1 MGRILFIGDIVGSP
15 GRKAVKKYLAEIRE
29 SHAVDWVIANGEN
42 AAAGKGITGALCY
55 ELYQAGVDRITLG
68 DHVWDQ
74 RGFSEELDSLE
85 NVCRPFNLPASVPG
99 RAYETL
105 DLGNGKTLGI
115 ATLLG
120 RQFMKISS
128 SCQYEA
134 LDALMKLDDVDFWFI
149 ETHAEATAEKVGLG
163 WYMDGRAVAVI
174 GTHTHVPTA
183 DESILPRGTAYL
195 SDAGMTGPYHSV
207 LGREV
212 APVIASMRDGMP
224 RRFEVAQHDVRI
236 CGCLIDFDT
245 ETGVATKIERFRRNV
260 SSQN

>member
-1 MGRILFIGDIVGSP
+1 MARILFIGDIVGSP
-15 GRKAVKKYLAEIRE
+15 GRKAVQKHLTKIRKE
-29 SHAVDWVIANGEN
+29 NAIDWVIANGEN
-42 AAAGKGITGALCY
+42 AAAGKGITGPLCY
-55 ELYQAGVDRITLG
+55 ELYEAGVDRITLG

-74 RGFSEELDSLE
+74 RGFADDIDNIHKL
-85 NVCRPFNLPASVPG
+85 CRPYNLPKGVPG
-99 RAYETL
+99 RGYETL

-120 RQFMKISS
+120 RQFMKVSG

-134 LDALMKLDDVDFWFI
+134 LDALLNVSEVDFWFI
-149 ETHAEATAEKVGLG
+149 EMHAETTAEKIGIG
-163 WYMDGRAVAVI
+163 WYLDGRALAVI

-183 DESILPRGTAYL
+183 DEAILPRGTAYL
-195 SDAGMTGPYHSV
+195 TDAGMSGPYTSV

-236 CGCLIDFDT
+236 CGCLIDFDP
-245 ETGVATKIERFRRNV
+245 ETGIAEKIERFRKDV
-260 SSQN
+260 